1 MMNLDDI
8 ENLTELAR
16 VDIPASEKEEILADL
31 TPILDYI
38 NQIDSVKVES
48 VETTDPLLKNV
59 FRDGDIPHDTG
70 LFTEALLEEAPDT
83 QDGFIKVKKI
93 L

>member
-1 MMNLDDI
+1 MNLDDI

-16 VDIPASEKEEILADL
+16 LEISESEKKEVLKDL
-31 TPILDYI
+31 TPIIDYI
-38 NQIDSVKVES
+38 NQIDSVKVDA
-48 VETTDPLLKNV
+48 VETKDPFLKNI
-59 FRDGDIPHDTG
+59 FRDDDTPHDSE
-70 LFTEALLEEAPDT
+70 LFTKALLEEAPDE